1 MNAVE
6 SSCRPHCTSGRRNLR
21 FYYNHYTEKYY
32 KNVKILHT
40 ELLRFLNI
48 YDLHFLK
55 ICGNKLNTFKIISV
69 GRFKQFA
76 WTCIHPT
83 FLL

>member
-1 MNAVE
+1 MGVRTKSWTHIGPSKMNAVE

-40 ELLRFLNI
+40 ELLGFLNI
-48 YDLHFLK
+48 YIF
-55 ICGNKLNTFKIISV
+55 
-69 GRFKQFA
+69 
-76 WTCIHPT
+76 
-83 FLL
+83 